1 MLVPDGQ
8 LFEFKAGPPGQTN
21 LAIVHPG
28 MPPQP
33 GWGDRWNDLTNWWKS
48 GKEGKPAK
56 KPAAESAD
64 VFDKGRDLWYTII
77 GSKSSPPAQ
86 PKKPAP
92 VSSPQKGVP
101 VMPDAVA
108 RPTQKTAPPAAE
120 TKPVASSATPIA
132 PKAPSADVARTASVP
147 PPQPSAPVAA
157 SPVTR
162 PETWIFQIGTA
173 DTKPLADAFRQRF
186 FAHGFEAQMIHQRSA
201 WLVQGKRSR
210 VAEQQIA
217 ATILIEVSGI
227 NLKISIGSGKCV
239 AGSFNSSEV
248 ISGDLNAVM
257 SIAFSQAMLHE
268 LWNVTQSFV
277 SFCGGKR
284 IG

>member
-1 MLVPDGQ
+1 
-8 LFEFKAGPPGQTN
+8 
-21 LAIVHPG
+21 
-28 MPPQP
+28 
-33 GWGDRWNDLTNWWKS
+33 
-48 GKEGKPAK
+48 
-56 KPAAESAD
+56 
-64 VFDKGRDLWYTII
+64 
-77 GSKSSPPAQ
+77 
-86 PKKPAP
+86 
-92 VSSPQKGVP
+92 
-101 VMPDAVA
+101 
-108 RPTQKTAPPAAE
+108 
-120 TKPVASSATPIA
+120 
-132 PKAPSADVARTASVP
+132 
-147 PPQPSAPVAA
+147 
-157 SPVTR
+157 
-162 PETWIFQIGTA
+162 
-173 DTKPLADAFRQRF
+173 
-186 FAHGFEAQMIHQRSA
+186 MIHQRSA

-210 VAEQQIA
+210 VPEQQIA